1 MHVENDFL
9 QCIIKKLSDG
19 VKDEQTLIGIKDEC
33 TEFIAF
39 LRKNNNT
46 QLVKVLEDIPQIIE
60 IAIEIKDDT
69 IQKRCIRLIIDVLI
83 DVIEYCKLQDI

>member
-60 IAIEIKDDT
+60 IAI
-69 IQKRCIRLIIDVLI
+69 
-83 DVIEYCKLQDI
+83 

>member
-69 IQKRCIRLIIDVLI
+69 IQKSCIRLIIDVLI

>member
-69 IQKRCIRLIIDVLI
+69 IQKNCIRLIIDVLI